1 MRGYTQNSLVA
12 LRAYST
18 ECYFIY
24 YFLLFFIFWHSISR
38 HSHAFRILLIFSL
51 SSSYVLLVQTPNFS
65 FRPRLERT
73 PSINFI
79 TRIYFSTSSALL
91 FFFLLFIVFVFSRFF
106 KILNIFFLFILYIR
120 CISWYTKNCSYKGW
134 KVYMHTA
141 YSTHIRSY
149 GGRHL
154 SILRWQL
161 VLTHNERREK
171 KLLRREIP
179 NRRQQQ
185 QHQRKIR
192 GEWEESKN
200 KKT

>member
-1 MRGYTQNSLVA
+1 MLFYLLFSIILHFLALNLTSLSCIPH
-12 LRAYST
+12 ST
-18 ECYFIY
+18 Y
-24 YFLLFFIFWHSISR
+24 YFFF
-38 HSHAFRILLIFSL
+38 L

-79 TRIYFSTSSALL
+79 TRIYFSTSSPFL
-91 FFFLLFIVFVFSRFF
+91 FFLLHRFRFLSLLQDIEFFFFISFCTFGVYRD
-106 KILNIFFLFILYIR
+106 IQ
-120 CISWYTKNCSYKGW
+120 NCSYKGW

-141 YSTHIRSY
+141 YSTHIRPRMVEGIYPFSDGNSY
-149 GGRHL
+149 SH
-154 SILRWQL
+154 
-161 VLTHNERREK
+161 THTNERMNTKK

-179 NRRQQQ
+179 NRRKQQ